1 MTRWSLL
8 PLFVAALTF
17 TLPASADEAEAR
29 EHLKKGVE
37 LFQRSEPAAAL
48 EEFEA
53 ADRAHHSPAIT
64 YNIARAREA
73 LGHAHS
79 AISAYETY
87 ISEAGAGGDLT
98 SAATL
103 AVAQLK
109 TKCTRLQVVTTP
121 SGARI
126 RVDGVLIEETTPA
139 TVYLLRGKHNIAVE
153 LDGWNDQKDF
163 DSKGTGAGKIEL
175 TKPEVPK
182 PEKPDAPPAA
192 AAPAAPAK
200 PEPEKPLEPKGIM
213 GGFGLSFYGY
223 TFVNKEDDAQEKPSG
238 VVFGVE
244 LDVGYALSTKTAVLL
259 RALLGLGSK
268 EGSAATL
275 GAGGP
280 VLSFRVDDDLW
291 LGGGVIFGASQADAT
306 AEKQGEVTA
315 ETDTAFG
322 PTAEISYAFS
332 NDNTGQWLISLLP
345 GMLIT
350 TTEEQSTIFVP
361 LVIGHRWF

>member
-1 MTRWSLL
+1 MRWSLL
-8 PLFVAALTF
+8 PVFVAALSF
-17 TLPASADEAEAR
+17 TLPARADEAEAR
-29 EHLKKGVE
+29 AHLKKGVE

-79 AISAYETY
+79 AIAAYETY
-87 ISEAGAGGDLT
+87 ISEAGAGGELT

-126 RVDGVLIEETTPA
+126 RVDGVLIDETSPA

-153 LDGWNDQKDF
+153 LGGWNDLADF
-163 DSKGTGAGKIEL
+163 DSKGTGTGKIEL
-175 TKPEVPK
+175 TKPEAPK
-182 PEKPDAPPAA
+182 PEKPDAPPPP
-192 AAPAAPAK
+192 APAPAK
-200 PEPEKPLEPKGIM
+200 PVPVKLIEPKGIM

-223 TFVNKEDDAQEKPSG
+223 TFVNKEDDAEEKPSG

-244 LDVGYALSTKTAVLL
+244 LEAGYALSTKTAVLF

-280 VLSFRVDDDLW
+280 VVSFRVDDDLW

-306 AEKQGEVTA
+306 AEREGEVTA